1 MIFFYDDLNSED
13 SALVARKLRKFMF
26 KKKRMV
32 KKKKGKYFAKRNE

>member
-13 SALVARKLRKFMF
+13 NALVARKLRKFMF

-32 KKKKGKYFAKRNE
+32 KEKKRQIFC